1 LEKIMDKSL
10 QELTEEIQKEFQ
22 KLIKLYNTEEK
33 EKRIDELSQKSLKQD
48 FWNDSKKAGL
58 ILKELENLKRQLS
71 QVENLK
77 KKCEDFFE
85 MQEFAQDDEKIT
97 LELLKEGEE
106 ILKELRA
113 TNIKFQFK
121 DTQDKKNAILV
132 LHAGAGGTEA
142 CDWCE
147 MLLRMYKRWCEK
159 KGFKMSIT
167 DILPGEEAGIKS
179 VTCLVKG
186 EYAYGYLKG
195 EAGVHRLVRVS
206 PFDANKRRHTSF
218 ASVDVIPEIDE
229 DIEIEIKPEEIK
241 IDTYRASGHG
251 GQHVNKTDSA
261 VRITHIPTG
270 IVVQC
275 QNERS
280 QHQNRETAMKLL
292 KAKLYAI
299 ELDKMKEATK
309 RRYDQ
314 MGQIGW
320 GNQIRSYVFMPYQLV
335 KDLRTGYETSN
346 VTAVMDGD
354 LDGFIEAYLTEKND
368 METRKKEDRG

>member
-1 LEKIMDKSL
+1 MDKSL
-10 QELTEEIQKEFQ
+10 QELTEEIQKEYQ